1 MKCPTCGAN
10 LQIEDEKCS
19 FCGNPNPFA
28 VKHRQ
33 DMKHY
38 HQEFQKTKKEVE
50 QKTNRFTFVT
60 VKVTVIIALIVLTIG
75 VSYLKEEGYYRIE
88 ANRIRRDIEKNRQS
102 YDAQMAAYEEEGDWL
117 GLYAFYNAK
126 EFYYDSE
133 NFREYMAVYNASF
146 EYKTILDYITRG
158 YSDSDY
164 YNAGAV
170 SRWIADCLDRFYGYE
185 QRISYS
191 GEYYNDSYAP
201 EHMDALAR
209 MREDL
214 DAVLMTYCH
223 LTKEELELLP
233 DYSTAKK
240 QSLIEEGLLRENVN
254 GDKGEG
260 TEE

>member
-28 VKHRQ
+28 LKHRQ

-38 HQEFQKTKKEVE
+38 QQEFQKTKKEVE

-60 VKVTVIIALIVLTIG
+60 VKVTVIIALIVLNIV
-75 VSYLKEEGYYRIE
+75 VSYLKEEGYYRLQ
-88 ANRIRRDIEKNRQS
+88 ANRIRRNIEKNRQS

-126 EFYYDSE
+126 EFYYDSDSS
-133 NFREYMAVYNASF
+133 REYMAVYNASF
-146 EYKTILDYITRG
+146 NYKGILDYITRSL
-158 YSDSDY
+158 SDSEY
-164 YNAGAV
+164 YNAGEV
-170 SRWIADCLDRFYGYE
+170 SRWLADYLDRFYDYE
-185 QRISYS
+185 QRVSYS
-191 GEYYNDSYAP
+191 GDYYDDSYMP
-201 EHMDALAR
+201 EHREALAS

-223 LTKEELELLP
+223 LTEEELELLP

-240 QSLIEEGLLRENVN
+240 QSLIEEGLLRENADE
-254 GDKGEG
+254 DKGEG

>member
-10 LQIEDEKCS
+10 LQIEDEKCP

-38 HQEFQKTKKEVE
+38 HQEFQKTKNEVE

-60 VKVTVIIALIVLTIG
+60 VKVTVIIVLIVLTVG
-75 VSYLKEEGYYRIE
+75 VSYLKEDGYYRIE

-102 YDAQMAAYEEEGDWL
+102 YNAQMAAYEEEKDWL
-117 GLYAFYNAK
+117 GMYAFYNAK
-126 EFYYDSE
+126 ELYYDSE
-133 NFREYMAVYNASF
+133 SFREYMAVYNASF
-146 EYKTILDYITRG
+146 NYKGVLDYAPCGRSNT
-158 YSDSDY
+158 DY
-164 YNAGAV
+164 YNAGNV
-170 SRWIADCLDRFYGYE
+170 SRWLAEYLDRFYDYE

-191 GEYYNDSYAP
+191 SDYYDASYAP
-201 EHMDALAR
+201 EHMEALAC

-214 DAVLMTYCH
+214 DAVLMAYCH

-240 QSLIEEGLLRENVN
+240 QSLLEEGLLRENVDEN
-254 GDKGEG
+254 KGEE